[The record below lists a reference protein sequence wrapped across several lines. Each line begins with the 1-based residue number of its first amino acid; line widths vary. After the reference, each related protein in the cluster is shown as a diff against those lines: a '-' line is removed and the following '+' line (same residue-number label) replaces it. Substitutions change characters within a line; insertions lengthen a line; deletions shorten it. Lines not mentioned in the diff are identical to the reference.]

1 MYEQYWKLN
10 DNPFRNTPDPRY
22 FYFARQ
28 YEEALARA
36 LYVVTEGQGA
46 MLLTGDCG
54 CGKTLLTRVLV
65 DELDPARFEV
75 ALIPYPNLEPRELLG
90 EILRQFGF
98 DIVGLTRPEMIER
111 MEKFLLSNHRRGAST
126 LVIVDEG
133 QVVHSDETMEEIRLL
148 LNFQRDRSFFLTLLL
163 VGQPELRERVESL
176 PQLSQRLTVKYHLRA
191 LDREEALGYL
201 RHRLSVAGGG
211 GEIFTSGAESLIVE
225 NAGGVPRNLNYLS
238 DLALLT
244 GFGKSSPLV
253 DEELVGDVVSDRLLH
268 GGALPS
274 DQKRK

>member
-1 MYEQYWKLN
+1 MYEKYWKLA
-10 DNPFRNTPDPRY
+10 DKPFRNTPDPHY

-75 ALIPYPNLEPRELLG
+75 ALIPYPNLEPQELLG

-98 DIVGLTRPEMIER
+98 DIAGLTKPEMLAR
-111 MEKFLLSNHRRGAST
+111 MEAFLLATQKRGAST

-133 QVVHSDETMEEIRLL
+133 QVVHNDATLEEIRLL
-148 LNFQRDRSFFLTLLL
+148 LNFQQARSFFLSLIL
-163 VGQPELRERVESL
+163 VGQPELRERIDTL
-176 PQLSQRLTVKYHLRA
+176 PQLSQRLTVKYHLA
-191 LDREEALGYL
+191 GLDGEDSRKYL
-201 RHRLSVAGGG
+201 RHRLAVAGGD
-211 GEIFTSGAESLIVE
+211 GEIFTGGAESLIIE
-225 NAGGVPRNLNYLS
+225 NAGGVPRKLNYLA
-238 DLALLT
+238 DLSLLT
-244 GFGKSSPLV
+244 GFGKSTPLV
-253 DEELVGDVVSDRLLH
+253 DEDVVREVMLDRNL
-268 GGALPS
+268 
-274 DQKRK
+274 

>member
-1 MYEQYWKLN
+1 MYEKYWKLN
-10 DNPFRNTPDPRY
+10 DNPFRNTPDPHY

-75 ALIPYPNLEPRELLG
+75 ALIPYPNLEPQELLA

-98 DIVGLTRPEMIER
+98 NIAGLGKPELIER
-111 MEKFLLSNHRRGAST
+111 METFLLANHRRGAST

-133 QVVHSDETMEEIRLL
+133 QAVHNDATLEEIRLL

-163 VGQPELRERVESL
+163 VGQSELRERVEGL

-191 LDREEALGYL
+191 LDEEDSRKYL
-201 RHRLSVAGGG
+201 RRRLAVAGGS
-211 GEIFTSGAESLIVE
+211 GELFTSGAESLIVRS
-225 NAGGVPRNLNYLS
+225 AGGVPRNLNYIS

-244 GFGKSSPLV
+244 GFGKGAPLI
-253 DEELVGDVVSDRLLH
+253 DEEVVGEVIADRRLQS
-268 GGALPS
+268 GG
-274 DQKRK
+274 

>member
-1 MYEQYWKLN
+1 MYEKYWKLT
-10 DNPFRNTPDPRY
+10 DKPFRNTPDPHY

-54 CGKTLLTRVLV
+54 CGKTLLTRILV

-75 ALIPYPNLEPRELLG
+75 ALIPYPNLDPQELLG

-98 DIVGLTRPEMIER
+98 DISGLSKPEMFER
-111 MEKFLLSNHRRGAST
+111 MENFLLAARKRGATT

-133 QVVHSDETMEEIRLL
+133 QVVHNDETLEEIRLL
-148 LNFQRDRSFFLTLLL
+148 LNFQQAQSFFLSLIL
-163 VGQPELRERVESL
+163 VGQPELRERIEGL
-176 PQLSQRLTVKYHLRA
+176 PQLSQRLTVKYHIAGLEPEDCR
-191 LDREEALGYL
+191 RYL
-201 RHRLSVAGGG
+201 RHRLSVAGSD
-211 GEIFTSGAESLIVE
+211 GEIFTSGAENLMIE
-225 NAGGVPRNLNYLS
+225 NSGGIPRKLNYLA
-238 DLALLT
+238 DLSLLT

-253 DEELVGDVVSDRLLH
+253 DEDVVREVMNDRCYN
-268 GGALPS
+268 S
-274 DQKRK
+274 